1 MFLGCFTQYILCL
14 TTEQK
19 HARLF
24 YTMSNMFLGCF
35 TQYILCLTTH
45 ATFCSVVKHS
55 IYCVKQPKN
64 MQPFTQLSNIVYIV

>member
-1 MFLGCFTQYILCL
+1 MQPFTQLLYILCKQPKNIL
-14 TTEQK
+14 
-19 HARLF
+19 
-24 YTMSNMFLGCF
+24 SNIYCVK
-35 TQYILCLTTH
+35 QPKKH